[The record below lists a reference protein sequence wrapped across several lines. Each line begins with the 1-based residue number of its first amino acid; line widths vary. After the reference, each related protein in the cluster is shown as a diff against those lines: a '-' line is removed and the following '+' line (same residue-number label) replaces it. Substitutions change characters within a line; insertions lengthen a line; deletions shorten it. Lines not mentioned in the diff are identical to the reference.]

1 MGRGIDHS
9 FNDQGRFMDGCRN
22 RKGVSR
28 YIIGS
33 LLAVMLCSMAAG
45 CGGPSWYLDPGFGER
60 LAAEKKRPI
69 LYYFKDWDS
78 SAHRNMKQKVFETA
92 VVKKE
97 LTDTVNV
104 ELEWK
109 WSGNY
114 KDRYR
119 VMNAQVCVLC
129 GPDGREAG
137 RMTVNPI
144 PGDAQFAKWLRE
156 AKAQVRGESATTKS
170 SAAIFK
176 PIEPPASAVTLQPLE
191 DKP

>member
-1 MGRGIDHS
+1 ME
-9 FNDQGRFMDGCRN
+9 GCRGS
-22 RKGVSR
+22 KGFVR
-28 YIIGS
+28 RVLVGFAG
-33 LLAVMLCSMAAG
+33 LWAVGLASG

-78 SAHRNMKQKVFETA
+78 AAHRNMKKNVLDSAA
-92 VVKKE
+92 VRKE

-119 VMNAQVCVLC
+119 VNSAQVCVLC
-129 GPDGREAG
+129 SPDGREAG
-137 RMTVNPI
+137 RMTVNPV
-144 PGDAQFAKWLRE
+144 PGDVQFAKWLRE
-156 AKAQVRGESATTKS
+156 AKTKARGEEATTRS
-170 SAAIFK
+170 SAAIFT
-176 PIEPPASAVTLQPLE
+176 PIAPMTDPIVTMQTQPEPPQ
-191 DKP
+191 

>member
-1 MGRGIDHS
+1 
-9 FNDQGRFMDGCRN
+9 MDGCRH
-22 RKGVSR
+22 RKVGGRIIKVGLLCVWLCGLVS
-28 YIIGS
+28 
-33 LLAVMLCSMAAG
+33 G
-45 CGGPSWYLDPGFGER
+45 CGGPTWYLDPGYGER

-78 SAHRNMKQKVFETA
+78 SAHRNMKMKVLDSA
-92 VVKKE
+92 VVRKE

-119 VMNAQVCVLC
+119 VMSAQVCVLC
-129 GPDGREAG
+129 ASDGREAG

-144 PGDAQFAKWLRE
+144 PGDVQFAKWLRE
-156 AKAQVRGESATTKS
+156 AKALARGESATTKG
-170 SAAIFK
+170 SAAIIS
-176 PIEPPASAVTLQPLE
+176 PIAPPDSAVSLQLLE
-191 DKP
+191 DKSQ

>member
-1 MGRGIDHS
+1 
-9 FNDQGRFMDGCRN
+9 MDGCRQRN
-22 RKGVSR
+22 GTTRL
-28 YIIGS
+28 IIGGLLS
-33 LLAVMLCSMAAG
+33 LMLGALTAG
-45 CGGPSWYLDPGFGER
+45 CGGPSWYIDPGFGER

-78 SAHRNMKQKVFETA
+78 SAHRNMKQKVLESA
-92 VVKKE
+92 VVRKE
-97 LTDTVNV
+97 LADTVNV

-129 GPDGREAG
+129 APDGREAG

-144 PGDAQFAKWLRE
+144 PGEAQFAKWLRE
-156 AKAQVRGESATTKS
+156 AKALARGESATTKG
-170 SAAIFK
+170 SASIFT
-176 PIEPPASAVTLQPLE
+176 PVAPPDTALSLQPN
-191 DKP
+191 

>member
-1 MGRGIDHS
+1 
-9 FNDQGRFMDGCRN
+9 MDGCRQ
-22 RKGVSR
+22 RKVAGR
-28 YIIGS
+28 FIIGG
-33 LLAVMLCSMAAG
+33 LLSVMVVGLVVG
-45 CGGPSWYLDPGFGER
+45 CGGPSWYIDPGYGER

-78 SAHRNMKQKVFETA
+78 SAHRNMKQKVLDSA
-92 VVKKE
+92 VVRKE

-129 GPDGREAG
+129 ASDGREAG

-144 PGDAQFAKWLRE
+144 PGDVQFAKWLRE
-156 AKAQVRGESATTKS
+156 AKALAKGESATTKG
-170 SAAIFK
+170 SAAIVS
-176 PIEPPASAVTLQPLE
+176 PIAPSHSEVTLQALE
-191 DKP
+191 DKPE

>member
-1 MGRGIDHS
+1 ME
-9 FNDQGRFMDGCRN
+9 GCRR
-22 RKGVSR
+22 RKK
-28 YIIGS
+28 IGQFKFGG
-33 LLAVMLCSMAAG
+33 LLCIVLGGLATG

-78 SAHRNMKQKVFETA
+78 AAHRNMKRKVLESA
-92 VVKKE
+92 AVKKE
-97 LTDTVNV
+97 LSDTVNV
-104 ELEWK
+104 EIEWK

-129 GPDGREAG
+129 ASDGREAG

-144 PGDAQFAKWLRE
+144 PGDVQFAKWLRE
-156 AKAQVRGESATTKS
+156 AKALARGESATTKG
-170 SAAIFK
+170 SASIFA
-176 PIEPPASAVTLQPLE
+176 PIQPAGSAVTLQELE
-191 DKP
+191 DKQ